1 MSAVF
6 KYEQE
11 LEATSCC
18 VCGIQFGV
26 PPYFI
31 ANARKNAGSLYCPN
45 GHCLGWS
52 KTEADKLREQ
62 LEKASAATEW
72 QRARANQLEKSL
84 IAQKG
89 QVTKLKKR
97 VANGV
102 CPCCRRSFA
111 ALAQHMRRKHPDYVK
126 EQSNATDDND

>member
-31 ANARKNAGSLYCPN
+31 ANARKNAGTIYCPN
-45 GHCLGWS
+45 GHGLGWS
-52 KTEADKLREQ
+52 KSEADKLREQ
-62 LEKASAATEW
+62 VKKTNELLEWEKA
-72 QRARANQLEKSL
+72 RARTLEKSL
-84 IAQKG
+84 SAKEG
-89 QVTKLKKR
+89 QITKLKKR
-97 VANGV
+97 INNGV
-102 CPCCRRSFA
+102 CPCCQRSFS

-126 EQSNATDDND
+126 EHSPNEHPS

>member
-26 PPYFI
+26 PHYFI
-31 ANARKNAGSLYCPN
+31 SNARKNAGSLYCPN

-52 KTEADKLREQ
+52 ETEAEKLRKQ
-62 LEKASAATEW
+62 LEAERNRAEFWKREADAAKQQEKTAKA
-72 QRARANQLEKSL
+72 
-84 IAQKG
+84 
-89 QVTKLKKR
+89 VTGKLKKKMAR
-97 VANGV
+97 VENGV
-102 CPCCRRSFA
+102 CPECKRHFVNVER
-111 ALAQHMRRKHPDYVK
+111 HMKSKHH
-126 EQSNATDDND
+126 Q